1 MPSQPAKSP
10 KQNKCCRSPTSED
23 EEETSSSKQKLGYKA
38 LPWVARDEIDP
49 PSLSPIL
56 KITHTQED
64 SRAFGELC
72 LQPQAYQ
79 VLPLNNPRCL
89 QFPNSEWSNLIASRA
104 INLNCVLAG
113 QYMISHDE
121 RHTERI
127 SDLEFIVGSDKPAK
141 TVNEHSKWVMAWDTM
156 FQATLFIFPHRASE
170 LTDYGTHI
178 KGLFAALPSF
188 VHE

>member
-1 MPSQPAKSP
+1 MPSQPAESP
-10 KQNKCCRSPTSED
+10 KQNKYCRSPTSED

-38 LPWVARDEIDP
+38 LPWVAHNEIDP

-56 KITHTQED
+56 KKTQELLENFACNPKLIK
-64 SRAFGELC
+64 SSL
-72 LQPQAYQ
+72 
-79 VLPLNNPRCL
+79 LNNPRCL
-89 QFPNSEWSNLIASRA
+89 QFPDSEWSNLIASRA
-104 INLNCVLAG
+104 IDLNCVLAG

-121 RHTERI
+121 RCTERI
-127 SDLEFIVGSDKPAK
+127 GDLEFIVGSDKPAK

-178 KGLFAALPSF
+178 KGLFVALPSF
-188 VHE
+188 MHE